1 MKQKNKVLIEI
12 AVADLEV
19 GMYVV
24 KLDCPWE
31 ETSFLYQGFFIYDQQ
46 DINELKSNCK
56 SVFVQAEKETWEEK
70 KKVKLSTG
78 KERIRTKI
86 KEKITYVN
94 KIPAYRELEKASA
107 TYKEAKQLISNIF
120 STIKL
125 GKSFNVGEVKAVVT
139 DIVDSILRNPNALQ
153 WLSLI
158 KNKDEYTAEHCLRVC
173 ILSVSLGREL
183 GMLEGELV
191 DLGISG
197 FLHDVGKTR
206 IPDEVLNK
214 PGRFTNKEFSIMKAH
229 STHGKNILM
238 SMSGVPAIAI
248 DVAYTHHERIDGKGY
263 PRKLSAHQISHF
275 ARIVAITD
283 AYDAI
288 TSQRVYKVALSSLE
302 SLRIIFDDKQ
312 SHFDGELADLFIKL
326 VGIYPTGHIA
336 ELSTGDV
343 GVIIKST
350 NENHLKPKI
359 LCLVDTSNRKQKERI
374 VDLAKEPIDD
384 KDRPIR
390 LKQMHPDGAFGIS
403 IEPYLKK
410 GLRLCEFDEE

>member
-1 MKQKNKVLIEI
+1 MKQKIQIQIPVE
-12 AVADLEV
+12 DLEV

-24 KLDCPWE
+24 KLDCAWE

-46 DINELKSNCK
+46 DINELKSVCK
-56 SVFVQAEKETWEEK
+56 TVFIQAEKETSEEK
-70 KKVKLSTG
+70 QKVKLSTG
-78 KERIRTKI
+78 KERIRTKVI
-86 KEKITYVN
+86 EKITYVN

-107 TYKEAKQLISNIF
+107 TYQEAKQLISNIF
-120 STIKL
+120 LTLKL
-125 GKSFNVGEVKAVVT
+125 GKSFNVNEVKTVVT
-139 DIVDSILRNPNALQ
+139 DIVGSILRNPKALQ

-173 ILSVSLGREL
+173 ILSISLGREL
-183 GMLEGELV
+183 GMLEGELI

-206 IPDEVLNK
+206 VPNEVLNK
-214 PGRFTNKEFSIMKAH
+214 PGRFTDKEFSIMKSHA
-229 STHGKNILM
+229 THGKDILM

-263 PRKLSAHQISHF
+263 PRNLSAHKISHF

-288 TSQRVYKVALSSLE
+288 TSQRVYKTALSSLE

-326 VGIYPTGHIA
+326 VGIYPAGHIA

-343 GVIIKST
+343 GIILKSS
-350 NENHLKPKI
+350 NENRLKPKV
-359 LCLVDTSNRKQKERI
+359 LCLVDIDKRKQKERI
-374 VDLAKEPIDD
+374 VDLSKNPKDEKE
-384 KDRPIR
+384 KTIR
-390 LKQMHPDGAFGIS
+390 LKQIHPNGAFGIN
-403 IEPYLKK
+403 IEFYLKK
-410 GLRLCEFDEE
+410 GLRLSEFDDE